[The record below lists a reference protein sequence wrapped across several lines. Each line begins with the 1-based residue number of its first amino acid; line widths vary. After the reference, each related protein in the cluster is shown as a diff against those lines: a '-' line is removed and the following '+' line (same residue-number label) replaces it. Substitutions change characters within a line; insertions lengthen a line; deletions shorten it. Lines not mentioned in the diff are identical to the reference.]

1 MFLQYGKFGND
12 LLTSCLT
19 NKLFV
24 VDQFLDKN
32 FPFDFFCDYICFD
45 CLHLIQHDMLRVA
58 NSSAV
63 LIGAT

>member
-24 VDQFLDKN
+24 VEQFLDKN
-32 FPFDFFCDYICFD
+32 FPLYSIFFAIIFGSIVYIWFNTGC
-45 CLHLIQHDMLRVA
+45 
-58 NSSAV
+58 
-63 LIGAT
+63 